1 MNIDQRSKQL
11 LSLDVFGQSKLTLD
25 SFPMRLAAPDQ
36 YVLRM
41 MIKSPETNGFVIPGE
56 LLWLERSVLACH
68 EIQRE
73 RFVDHPYAYVTVR
86 SGIVTSTTDDLW
98 HVDGFSMRVP
108 HPPEQ
113 NYIWTDTQP
122 TEVLNQVFDIPK
134 DFDPFK
140 HNIHQYF
147 QDHEAGEI
155 ITLEPEKFYAID
167 PYVVHRRPAVTAG
180 IRRTFIRISFIPIE
194 IEDDTC
200 TQNPLLPHKSYGR
213 TDIRQQLVRY

>member
-1 MNIDQRSKQL
+1 MS
-11 LSLDVFGQSKLTLD
+11 
-25 SFPMRLAAPDQ
+25 LAAPDQ

-41 MIKSPETNGFVIPGE
+41 MIKSPETNDFVIPDE
-56 LLWLERSVLACH
+56 LKWLESAILACH
-68 EIQRE
+68 KVQCE

-113 NYIWTDTQP
+113 NYIWTNVQP
-122 TEVLNQVFDIPK
+122 TEVLDQVFNLPE

-155 ITLEPEKFYAID
+155 ITLEPERFYMID

-180 IRRTFIRISFIPIE
+180 IHRTFVRISFIPIE

-200 TQNPLLPHKSYGR
+200 NQNPLLPRKSYGR
-213 TDIRQQLVRY
+213 SDIRHQLVRY